1 MPYKL
6 LVNWKLTSK
15 FQCQTVIGTNN
26 GQICN
31 SAASLL
37 RKDIETLKKTT
48 QLWMNCFF
56 LLNSA
61 NAFVFIA
68 IHSMFTQWKCIQP
81 RLFSGN
87 GIREI
92 VEMLSNCWD
101 NRFCFTPFHLGLAL
115 QMYHEFG
122 SKHLVETLNANGLYA
137 S

>member
-1 MPYKL
+1 MKTDL
-6 LVNWKLTSK
+6 KISMS
-15 FQCQTVIGTNN
+15 TVIDTNN
-26 GQICN
+26 GQIFH

-56 LLNSA
+56 LLNSV

-68 IHSMFTQWKCIQP
+68 IHSMVTQWKCIQP

-87 GIREI
+87 GTREI
-92 VEMLSNCWD
+92 VEMLSNCWG

-122 SKHLVETLNANGLYA
+122 SNTLSKHWMPMNFMLLKVKCDAI
-137 S
+137 